1 MAHMKNLFTHITRVT
16 QLLLLVVVL
25 VANSMANHALSYD
38 VPSSQKQ
45 TTEKQATDSSD
56 KDNTTVSELS
66 IQSLAPSHA
75 FSFDSQVFI
84 LPTQQIATWFFS
96 VISYLPSQSTGYISA
111 YFSNIFERL
120 IAINAP

>member
-1 MAHMKNLFTHITRVT
+1 MQKLFIHITRIT

-25 VANSMANHALSYD
+25 VANSLVNHGFSYD
-38 VPSSQKQ
+38 MPPCQEQ
-45 TTEKQATDSSD
+45 TTEKQAANSSD
-56 KDNTTVSELS
+56 DESTTVSELS

-75 FSFDSQVFI
+75 FSFATQVFI
-84 LPTQQIATWFFS
+84 LPTQQIATWYFS
-96 VISYLPSQSTGYISA
+96 VISYLPSQSSGYISA

>member
-1 MAHMKNLFTHITRVT
+1 MEKISTHITRAA
-16 QLLLLVVVL
+16 QLFLLTVVL
-25 VANSMANHALSYD
+25 IANSLASPAISY
-38 VPSSQKQ
+38 SSPKH
-45 TTEKQATDSSD
+45 QAQASDEQAADSPD
-56 KDNTTVSELS
+56 DQTTVSELS
-66 IQSLAPSHA
+66 FQSLAPSHA
-75 FSFDSQVFI
+75 FSFDNQVYI

>member
-1 MAHMKNLFTHITRVT
+1 MKNLFKHITRVT

-45 TTEKQATDSSD
+45 TTEKKATDSSD

-75 FSFDSQVFI
+75 FSFDNQIFT
-84 LPTQQIATWFFS
+84 LPTQQIATWLFS
-96 VISYLPSQSTGYISA
+96 VISYLPSESTGYISS